1 MKASELRDMAVDE
14 LEALVQEKQSALFVM
29 TNKLEREK
37 KSENPGERKMIRKD
51 IARILTIL
59 REKELAS

>member
-1 MKASELRDMAVDE
+1 MKASELRDQTVDE
-14 LEALVQEKQSALFVM
+14 LQALLQEKQSELFVL

-37 KSENPGERKMIRKD
+37 KTENPGERKKMRKD
-51 IARILTIL
+51 IARIHTIL